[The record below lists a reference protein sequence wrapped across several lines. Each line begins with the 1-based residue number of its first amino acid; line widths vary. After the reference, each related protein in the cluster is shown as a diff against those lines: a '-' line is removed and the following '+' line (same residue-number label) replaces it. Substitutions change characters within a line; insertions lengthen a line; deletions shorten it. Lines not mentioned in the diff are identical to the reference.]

1 VQDTGDD
8 RLYVADAGQL
18 RPVVGTTGLRLLYGG
33 PPPAPV
39 RVGAQE
45 LRGVPAGP
53 PLQVPGFPSSPPP
66 VVAADAWVCVTSVG
80 GVLAE
85 ASELPVLGLT
95 AGPAAASPSGAQV
108 WQARDVASLV
118 RDAASLRA
126 AVTAS
131 DPLLLVAGGRAHP
144 VPGEAVLDRLGY
156 EDGQVHPRP
165 AAWLALIA
173 RGPVL
178 EPLDPAA

>member
-1 VQDTGDD
+1 
-8 RLYVADAGQL
+8 
-18 RPVVGTTGLRLLYGG
+18 
-33 PPPAPV
+33 
-39 RVGAQE
+39 
-45 LRGVPAGP
+45 
-53 PLQVPGFPSSPPP
+53 
-66 VVAADAWVCVTSVG
+66 
-80 GVLAE
+80 
-85 ASELPVLGLT
+85 
-95 AGPAAASPSGAQV
+95 V